1 MEKIA
6 KFISDDRLTMINE
19 VGINIVR
26 GLDFEKLLLR
36 SNHSDYIHYLKY
48 KLNKYPFNEL
58 KINIKNMIFLDSSF
72 NSKSHV
78 VRLEIAVRDQD
89 GASYQRFYKTM
100 SDTDFQFEHTFESL
114 IYQHHPQEIRINE
127 TFFLRIPTKTIENF
141 K

>member
-36 SNHSDYIHYLKY
+36 SNHSDYINYLKY

-58 KINIKNMIFLDSSF
+58 KINIKNMIFHDSSF

-100 SDTDFQFEHTFESL
+100 SDTDF
-114 IYQHHPQEIRINE
+114 
-127 TFFLRIPTKTIENF
+127 
-141 K
+141 